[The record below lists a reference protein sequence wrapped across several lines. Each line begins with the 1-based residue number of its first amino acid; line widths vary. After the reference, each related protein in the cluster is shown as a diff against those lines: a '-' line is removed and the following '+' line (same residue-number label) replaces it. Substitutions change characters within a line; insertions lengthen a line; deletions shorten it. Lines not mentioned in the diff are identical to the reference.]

1 MDGGDAMAGEEGEAP
16 GARNGRGARR
26 VAPKGWPVSTFP
38 KVASSPLRFI
48 QAVGFPEKLFKSII
62 LYMYPSLRHF
72 YLIY

>member
-16 GARNGRGARR
+16 GARNGRGARSGT
-26 VAPKGWPVSTFP
+26 KG
-38 KVASSPLRFI
+38 VASFYLPQSRFESTPFYTSG
-48 QAVGFPEKLFKSII
+48 GFPEKPFKSII